1 MGMFVDEI
9 DIFVK
14 SGDGGAGCVSF
25 RREKYVPRG
34 GPDGGDGGDGGSVWL
49 EADPSL
55 TTLLD
60 YHYKRHY
67 HAERGRHGEGSNR
80 HGASGNDLVLKVP
93 LGTVVA
99 DRDTR
104 EHLGDLAASGQ
115 RILAVRGARGGRG
128 NARFATSTN
137 RAPRRADLG
146 RPGHERWLR
155 LELKLLADVG
165 VIGFPNAG
173 KSTLVSRV
181 SAAKPRIADYAF
193 TTLTPTL
200 GIVRVDDERTFVI
213 ADLPGLISG
222 AAEGRGLGHQF
233 LRHTERTRLL
243 LHMLDLDPETRRD
256 PLDDLRVINQELAA
270 YSPALAER
278 PQIVVANKA
287 DLPETLARRDAVE
300 RHCAAP
306 DLPLH
311 LISAGAIATGVARL
325 GLAERPRAIPEKQ
338 AAAAV
343 GQSALM
349 WQYEAAFSRH
359 GIPVGQVLLTAEDV
373 SDRARYL
380 NARNT
385 LDALLRFGVLPI
397 VNENDTVA
405 VEEIKVGDND
415 NLSALVASLI
425 DADLLVLLTDVDG
438 LYTDDPTVNARARR
452 LETVEAVTD
461 EIARL
466 ARDRTDG
473 VSVGGMATKLQA
485 ARKAAAAGVPMIIA
499 SGRAP
504 SVLRRLLAGESV
516 GTYFAPKAARLT
528 ARKRWIAFAVAPQG
542 KLTVDAGA
550 LQALTQRGTSLLPSG
565 VLEVEGE
572 FASGDVVA
580 LLAGAT
586 RREFAR
592 GVVNFDAD
600 EVRKIRGAKTTEI
613 EGRLGYR
620 SFDEV
625 IHRDNL
631 VLL

>member
-1 MGMFVDEI
+1 MSGTRRLGRVRRLV
-9 DIFVK
+9 VK
-14 SGDGGAGCVSF
+14 VGSGLVTAPGI
-25 RREKYVPRG
+25 
-34 GPDGGDGGDGGSVWL
+34 
-49 EADPSL
+49 
-55 TTLLD
+55 
-60 YHYKRHY
+60 
-67 HAERGRHGEGSNR
+67 
-80 HGASGNDLVLKVP
+80 GASPARID
-93 LGTVVA
+93 A
-99 DRDTR
+99 
-104 EHLGDLAASGQ
+104 LAADIASVSEGR
-115 RILAVRGARGGRG
+115 RIV
-128 NARFATSTN
+128 
-137 RAPRRADLG
+137 
-146 RPGHERWLR
+146 
-155 LELKLLADVG
+155 
-165 VIGFPNAG
+165 
-173 KSTLVSRV
+173 LVS
-181 SAAKPRIADYAF
+181 
-193 TTLTPTL
+193 
-200 GIVRVDDERTFVI
+200 
-213 ADLPGLISG
+213 SG
-222 AAEGRGLGHQF
+222 AI
-233 LRHTERTRLL
+233 T
-243 LHMLDLDPETRRD
+243 
-256 PLDDLRVINQELAA
+256 
-270 YSPALAER
+270 
-278 PQIVVANKA
+278 
-287 DLPETLARRDAVE
+287 
-300 RHCAAP
+300 
-306 DLPLH
+306 
-311 LISAGAIATGVARL
+311 TGMARL
-325 GLAERPRAIPEKQ
+325 GLVERPRSIPEKQ

-349 WQYEAAFSRH
+349 WQYEAAFGRH
-359 GIPVGQVLLTAEDV
+359 RIPVGQVLLTAQDISDRARYLNAKNTLLALLKFDV
-373 SDRARYL
+373 IPIVNENDTVAVEEIKVGDNDNLSALVASLIDADLLVLLTDVDGLYTDDPSVNARARKLDTVDAITDEIVGLARDRARYL

-586 RREFAR
+586 GREFAR

-600 EVRKIRGAKTTEI
+600 EVRKIRGAKTTEL